1 MVDFFSMPVI
11 SGFST
16 AASFTIISKQIPNLI
31 GINTTLAAAPHWPGL
46 TPTYVELA
54 LNWPTIKW
62 TDSTLGLSCIFILL
76 ALKVSQFI

>member
-1 MVDFFSMPVI
+1 M
-11 SGFST
+11 
-16 AASFTIISKQIPNLI
+16 
-31 GINTTLAAAPHWPGL
+31 AAAPHWPGL

-76 ALKVSQFI
+76 AVKVSQFIWKYIAIAIAQLILSLSFTEVTTIESMEDK